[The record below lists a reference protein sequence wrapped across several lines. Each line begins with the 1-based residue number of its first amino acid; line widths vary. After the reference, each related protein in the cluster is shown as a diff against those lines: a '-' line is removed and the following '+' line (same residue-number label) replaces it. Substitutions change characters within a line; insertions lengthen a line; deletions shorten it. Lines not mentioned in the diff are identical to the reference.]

1 LASIAWADWNMGRV
15 IAELDRL
22 GLREKTIIVFSADHG
37 YQLGEKGKWSKA
49 GSLWEEGA
57 RIPFF
62 IAAPRA
68 KGNGQKCTR
77 PVEALNFYPTL
88 VELCGLPVADG
99 QEGRSMVP
107 LLDNPKAEWN
117 HPAHTVWS
125 EDGRTLTGIGVRVER
140 WRYAEYV
147 LGGPMLLDM
156 ENDPHQLK
164 NLAHDPKYAEVTKQ
178 MAGLVQKYK
187 ERAKA
192 APSAESVPAAN
203 P

>member
-1 LASIAWADWNMGRV
+1 
-15 IAELDRL
+15 
-22 GLREKTIIVFSADHG
+22 
-37 YQLGEKGKWSKA
+37 LGEKGKWSKA

-68 KGNGQKCTR
+68 KGNGTEVHAPR
-77 PVEALNFYPTL
+77 RGSEFLPDAGRV
-88 VELCGLPVADG
+88 VRLPVADG
-99 QEGRSMVP
+99 RRDAAWMP

-140 WRYAEYV
+140 LALCRVCFGRGRCW
-147 LGGPMLLDM
+147 LDM

-164 NLAHDPKYAEVTKQ
+164 NLAHDPRYAEVTKQ
-178 MAGLVQKYK
+178 MAGWCRSTKNEQ
-187 ERAKA
+187 RQ
-192 APSAESVPAAN
+192 PRRGIFPAAN